1 MQTSDI
7 VQRTELWSERL
18 RYELAHPP
26 FHAVFNP
33 EAVSVDPSTGAI
45 RIRVP
50 YQERFSASVE
60 KPFVH
65 GGVVATLIDIS
76 AHAAVAVQTGR
87 TSPTIDLRIDY
98 LRPVPA
104 LDIYAMARA
113 IKVGRSVARVDV
125 EISDVKGTLFA
136 VGRGTFS
143 TSGN

>member
-1 MQTSDI
+1 MGRAFATR
-7 VQRTELWSERL
+7 VG
-18 RYELAHPP
+18 APP

-45 RIRVP
+45 RIRVQ
-50 YQERFSASVE
+50 YQKQFSASIE

-98 LRPVPA
+98 LRPVPVV
-104 LDIYAMARA
+104 DMYAMARA
-113 IKVGRSVARVDV
+113 IKIGRSVARVDV
-125 EISDVKGTLFA
+125 EISDVEGTLFA